1 MGKIIAFI
9 HAKGH
14 SSRLANK
21 NIKILGDK
29 PLFCH
34 AVENAKNANLVDRVI
49 VDSDSDEIL
58 DIAKAYGVTAFK
70 RPGTLATNMTTGD
83 DLAYWEAQNYKGSF
97 IMLQVVPTSPFITSQ
112 TIDTAIDILLQCK
125 EVNSVIGVR
134 REKMYK
140 WENDKP
146 TYGNKIPNSNELND
160 TIYETMGLYVNRTD
174 SVLKTKKRI
183 DVDSCYLFN
192 LSKIESIDINTKE
205 DFEFAQLLWNG
216 LHRK

>member
-1 MGKIIAFI
+1 MITAFI

-14 SSRLANK
+14 SDRLANK
-21 NIKILGDK
+21 NTRILGDK

-34 AVENAKNANLVDRVI
+34 AVENAKNANLVDRVV

-160 TIYETMGLYVNRTD
+160 TI
-174 SVLKTKKRI
+174 
-183 DVDSCYLFN
+183 
-192 LSKIESIDINTKE
+192 
-205 DFEFAQLLWNG
+205 
-216 LHRK
+216 